1 MKNLNVLSDS
11 LRDISSKAK
20 TFGKCGALMSEA
32 TRRLSQSC
40 KLQSFQNGA
49 NKSESPPYDDVGTF
63 LSDKD
68 KKAYSERKA
77 SVGEEMAGVLQVLGK
92 VLDEIADAQMLMCE
106 SLEASLSLSLEAFIG
121 EELKQAA
128 DLKVQAEEMTE
139 NAEVM
144 FAKYLHGKN
153 SSQSG
158 STIGGGGGGGSV
170 GSELLEGSNFGS
182 PWNKI
187 SEGVGNQLGRMG
199 LSTSGGSNHE
209 TSPTRRKNRENGKD
223 KGKGGD
229 GTVDKDVYAANLR
242 QNLEEIRLAQANAE
256 LKRFQLLKHL
266 DALKVRIYF
275 RHDGILYFI
284 SYIIISHVVILISSP
299 LFVQLCLSCFGF
311 CCFLFRQEGTLDW
324 EKVYWRP

>member
-1 MKNLNVLSDS
+1 MKNLNVLSDT

-40 KLQSFQNGA
+40 KLQSFQSSNTN
-49 NKSESPPYDDVGTF
+49 NKSESYDDFGTF

-68 KKAYSERKA
+68 KQTYSERKA
-77 SVGEEMAGVLQVLGK
+77 SVGEEMAGVLQVLGN

-153 SSQSG
+153 SQG
-158 STIGGGGGGGSV
+158 SSSSSSTGGGV
-170 GSELLEGSNFGS
+170 ELLEGNFGTS
-182 PWNKI
+182 WNKI

-199 LSTSGGSNHE
+199 LSTTSGSNNE
-209 TSPTRRKNRENGKD
+209 ISPTRRKNRDNVKD
-223 KGKGGD
+223 KLKGGD
-229 GTVDKDVYAANLR
+229 GAVDRDIYAANLR
-242 QNLEEIRLAQANAE
+242 QNLEDIRLAQANSE
-256 LKRFQLLKHL
+256 LKRFQLLTHL
-266 DALKVRIYF
+266 DALKVRNCI
-275 RHDGILYFI
+275 
-284 SYIIISHVVILISSP
+284 
-299 LFVQLCLSCFGF
+299 
-311 CCFLFRQEGTLDW
+311 
-324 EKVYWRP
+324 